1 MKYGV
6 PQGSVLG
13 PLLFLIYINDL
24 HNAIKFSTVHHF
36 AGDTNLLVSNS
47 CIKKIQDQ
55 INLDLKYLC
64 KWLKANKISLNA
76 SKTKFLI
83 FRHQNKPIMYRK
95 KPEDKL
101 SMWNITIKIHGKKI
115 EPSSHV
121 KYLGILIDC
130 FLNWNFHIDELFTKL
145 SHAVGM
151 IAKIRH
157 YINEKTLSMVLKSGD
172 KVINQSQKWKNYKIK
187 H

>member
-6 PQGSVLG
+6 PQGSVHG

-36 AGDTNLLVSNS
+36 ADDTNHLVSNS

-55 INLDLKYLC
+55 INLDMKYLC

-76 SKTKFLI
+76 SKTKVLI

-95 KPEDKL
+95 KSEDKL
-101 SMWNITIKIHGKKI
+101 SIKIDGKKI
-115 EPSSHV
+115 EPSSNV
-121 KYLGILIDC
+121 KYLGILSDS
-130 FLNWNFHIDELFTKL
+130 FLNWNFHIDELSTKL
-145 SHAVGM
+145 SCAVGM
-151 IAKIRH
+151 LAKIRH
-157 YINEKTLSMVLKSGD
+157 YINEKTLSVVYHGIFSSLLLYG
-172 KVINQSQKWKNYKIK
+172 SQIW
-187 H
+187 